1 MFQIKVINDSNLCC
15 KDTRPDGWGE
25 EDGTWIAPAS
35 CFDGVLQV
43 ILQLN
48 QRKLH
53 FVSEGET
60 KKCYLSIIIMFS
72 SFAKIKK
79 AVLEHNALSKQTL
92 HMADTD
98 LDSKQ

>member
-1 MFQIKVINDSNLCC
+1 
-15 KDTRPDGWGE
+15 
-25 EDGTWIAPAS
+25 
-35 CFDGVLQV
+35 
-43 ILQLN
+43 
-48 QRKLH
+48 
-53 FVSEGET
+53 VSEGET

-79 AVLEHNALSKQTL
+79 AALSKQTL

>member
-1 MFQIKVINDSNLCC
+1 
-15 KDTRPDGWGE
+15 
-25 EDGTWIAPAS
+25 
-35 CFDGVLQV
+35 
-43 ILQLN
+43 
-48 QRKLH
+48 
-53 FVSEGET
+53 VSEGET